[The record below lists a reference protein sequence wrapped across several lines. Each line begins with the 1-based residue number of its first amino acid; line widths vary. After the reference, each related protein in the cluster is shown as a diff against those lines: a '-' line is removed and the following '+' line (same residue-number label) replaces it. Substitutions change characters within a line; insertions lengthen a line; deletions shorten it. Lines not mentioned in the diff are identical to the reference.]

1 MNPLAIDPVSTFG
14 MPPVDL
20 IHLSAD
26 LGGER
31 VGITMF
37 TRLKWDPPFYPEFS
51 VRDGVPR
58 GNLVEEA

>member
-1 MNPLAIDPVSTFG
+1 

-26 LGGER
+26 LGCER

-58 GNLVEEA
+58 RNFVEEA